1 MTKNGRGGRFVV
13 GVALLRKHPGTRREL
28 KLAGPIADLEVTN
41 SRVPEGSLVEVDV
54 ALESVFGGVVVSG
67 TVSACWEGECGRC
80 LEPATG
86 RFCVDVREVYSEQA
100 DPELEYPL
108 SADWLD
114 LEPLAHDACILELPL
129 APLCRN
135 DCLGLCP
142 ECGVN
147 RNNETCT
154 CTART
159 DPRWAALDSLGG
171 VEALPE
177 WRK

>member
-1 MTKNGRGGRFVV
+1 
-13 GVALLRKHPGTRREL
+13 
-28 KLAGPIADLEVTN
+28 
-41 SRVPEGSLVEVDV
+41 
-54 ALESVFGGVVVSG
+54 
-67 TVSACWEGECGRC
+67 
-80 LEPATG
+80 
-86 RFCVDVREVYSEQA
+86 VYSEQA

>member
-1 MTKNGRGGRFVV
+1 VTKNGRGGRFVV

-28 KLAGPIADLEVTN
+28 KLSGPIAELEVTN
-41 SRVPEGSLVEVDV
+41 SRVPEGSPVEVDV

-80 LEPATG
+80 LGPATG
-86 RFCVDVREVYSEQA
+86 RICVDVREVYSEQA

-108 SADWLD
+108 TADWLD

-129 APLCRN
+129 APLCRP

-142 ECGVN
+142 GCGVN

-154 CTART
+154 CTERT
-159 DPRWAALDSLGG
+159 DPRWAALDSPGAL
-171 VEALPE
+171 EAIPE